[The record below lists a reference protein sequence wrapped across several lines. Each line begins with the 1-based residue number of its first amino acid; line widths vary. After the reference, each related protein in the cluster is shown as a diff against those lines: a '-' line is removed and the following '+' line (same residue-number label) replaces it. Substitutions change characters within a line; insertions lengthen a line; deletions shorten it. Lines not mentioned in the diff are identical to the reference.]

1 MPDTTDKSDKI
12 LKTMSHVE
20 DGLSVLAGKVFFY
33 RNENNTL
40 HQRIAYL
47 EKEYE
52 LLKNK
57 RDYTVAR
64 LKELMKKFEEAGY

>member
-12 LKTMSHVE
+12 QKAMTNAE
-20 DGLSVLAGKVFFY
+20 EGISVLAGKVFFY
-33 RNENNTL
+33 RNENEIL

-52 LLKNK
+52 ILKNK
-57 RDYTVAR
+57 RDHTVAR
-64 LKELMKKFEEAGY
+64 LKELMRKFEEAGY